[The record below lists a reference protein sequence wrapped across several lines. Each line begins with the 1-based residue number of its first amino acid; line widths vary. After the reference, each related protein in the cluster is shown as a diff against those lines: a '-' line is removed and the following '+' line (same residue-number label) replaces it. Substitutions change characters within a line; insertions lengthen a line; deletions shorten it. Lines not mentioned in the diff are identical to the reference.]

1 MGTGYIILGKPSYG
15 VICYTVTLEIIGR
28 ACKLKQGKPNSGS
41 SLAYCQRVVP
51 ITKELYLFDCLY
63 KMGEDSFAQLI
74 ELITNVW
81 HVIVNNT
88 YKNDFN
94 NTFRL

>member
-1 MGTGYIILGKPSYG
+1 
-15 VICYTVTLEIIGR
+15 
-28 ACKLKQGKPNSGS
+28 
-41 SLAYCQRVVP
+41 
-51 ITKELYLFDCLY
+51 
-63 KMGEDSFAQLI
+63 MGEDSFAQPI

-94 NTFRL
+94 NTFRLWIVDTMCFILVKYHY